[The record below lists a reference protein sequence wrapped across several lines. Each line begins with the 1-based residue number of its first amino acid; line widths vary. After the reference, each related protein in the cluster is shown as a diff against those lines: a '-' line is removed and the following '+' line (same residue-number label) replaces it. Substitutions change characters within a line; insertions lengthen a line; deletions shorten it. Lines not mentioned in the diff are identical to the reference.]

1 MVQPSSLSL
10 WVSSRS
16 SVGSP
21 ATRRLPIKP
30 SAGTSAFAGTWSTQ
44 LTGPALGSARFAAR
58 RCSGRGEPSDYDR
71 NAATD
76 PDGIPPSR
84 AVGRGPA
91 EVWPGRS
98 PSAVPCPCPF
108 GPPRATPGPP
118 TMAEARPG
126 SGRTTVIPPPP
137 TGARPPTGA
146 DAPPAALRVRRA
158 HDRARSRARAGPPGW
173 PRR

>member
-84 AVGRGPA
+84 AFGRGPA
-91 EVWPGRS
+91 EVR
-98 PSAVPCPCPF
+98 
-108 GPPRATPGPP
+108 PR
-118 TMAEARPG
+118 
-126 SGRTTVIPPPP
+126 SGR
-137 TGARPPTGA
+137 GA
-146 DAPPAALRVRRA
+146 VRRL
-158 HDRARSRARAGPPGW
+158 SRARDRSGRHRQPQGPL
-173 PRR
+173 PRPTLCQAPARPRPARRLRGPSSAHPRDWFQSVFICL